1 MRYTVQT
8 SESKKMSDYFIAL
21 EAAAVEY
28 ASKYGISEAFSKAL
42 NNKPSDD
49 TFKRL
54 DAYLKQR

>member
-1 MRYTVQT
+1 VQT
-8 SESKKMSDYFIAL
+8 SEPKKMSDYFIAL

-42 NNKPSDD
+42 NNKPSGD